1 MLSPSL
7 VAVATFLLNI
17 AFNAVL
23 VGSIGFRGAPLATTL
38 SRTVQFLMLAAA
50 VWWHERRQARA
61 LRDKEES
68 QGLLEAS
75 ADVQEGADGWVV
87 VPLETSHKG
96 SGHATPADDA
106 SVRAA
111 ATAAAAAG
119 EGQAKVVGQ
128 ATGLQATGDV
138 TREPCGGDSG
148 SAGAPGAK
156 EDGVGHAAEQAAV
169 AAAASPGSHVEQASS
184 HAAAAHSQPC
194 EAPGAQRTAP
204 ESERARL
211 LRPETD
217 SSSSD
222 PAPPDDSTSLALA
235 VHSEPPGPEPPSPGS
250 LWRRV
255 QDECKAAVQPAVV
268 TRFLRLGIPGGLSL
282 AFEAGSFDVTTVMAG
297 RLGATATAAHAAML
311 SIITLTYLACPFAL
325 ATAGAIRVGNLLGAG
340 QPEGAK
346 RAGAVVVA
354 LSGGFMLLMAI
365 GILASRHVLGYAFSS
380 DPQVV
385 EVMADI
391 AIFGALFQVR
401 EHVFVTCGWK
411 WPAALGIQGQPSWLT
426 WVQGPTVTVKVVEV
440 YTGGRVASARRT
452 AATTKLP
459 CAGGS
464 YGMPLCGGYIVTC
477 DVYAAFMTF
486 PGVGRPHGEQP
497 GCATRVWPPDPDRH
511 LQLCG

>member
-1 MLSPSL
+1 MRLPLLLFKAVRCGSCNQLHELCLTCTQSRTRQVQNVMLSPSL

-23 VGSIGFRGAPLATTL
+23 VNSIGFRGAPLATTL

-75 ADVQEGADGWVV
+75 ADVQEEPGGWVV

-96 SGHATPADDA
+96 SAHGASADSA

-111 ATAAAAAG
+111 ATAAVG
-119 EGQAKVVGQ
+119 EGQAKAVGQ
-128 ATGLQATGDV
+128 ATGMQTTGDE
-138 TREPCGGDSG
+138 REPYGGDSG
-148 SAGAPGAK
+148 SVGDPGAK
-156 EDGVGHAAEQAAV
+156 GRGMGHATEQAA
-169 AAAASPGSHVEQASS
+169 AAAATSQGSHVEQASS

-194 EAPGAQRTAP
+194 KASGAQHK
-204 ESERARL
+204 SEQARL
-211 LRPETD
+211 LRPGTD
-217 SSSSD
+217 SSSSA

-235 VHSEPPGPEPPSPGS
+235 VLSEPAEPEPPSPGS
-250 LWRRV
+250 LWQRV

-340 QPEGAK
+340 QPEAAK

-365 GILASRHVLGYAFSS
+365 GILASRNVLGYAFSS

-385 EVMADI
+385 KVMADI
-391 AIFGALFQVR
+391 AIFGALFQV
-401 EHVFVTCGWK
+401 GAW
-411 WPAALGIQGQPSWLT
+411 
-426 WVQGPTVTVKVVEV
+426 
-440 YTGGRVASARRT
+440 
-452 AATTKLP
+452 
-459 CAGGS
+459 
-464 YGMPLCGGYIVTC
+464 
-477 DVYAAFMTF
+477 
-486 PGVGRPHGEQP
+486 
-497 GCATRVWPPDPDRH
+497 
-511 LQLCG
+511 